1 MIVRYLTA
9 LFGAATVTL
18 GLFLFMN
25 DASERM
31 QVGDG
36 TLYFKIME
44 FIPAPDPGR
53 QLPEA
58 PALPE
63 LRPAITGLKY
73 EGSVGAPIDFGPPAV
88 EVGKLGLESNQQN
101 NHFDEEARDL
111 PC

>member
-25 DASERM
+25 DVSERM

-36 TLYFKIME
+36 TLYFKITE

-58 PALPE
+58 LVLPE
-63 LRPAITGLKY
+63 LRPVITGLEY
-73 EGSVGAPIDFGPPAV
+73 EGSVGVSMDSGPSSV
-88 EVGKLGLESNQQN
+88 EVGKFGLEPNQQKN
-101 NHFDEEARDL
+101 LID
-111 PC
+111 